1 MSSVRDAFGALV
13 GALVVRKLM
22 KPSEKPAKEDSWLT
36 VFSFYRDAELRG
48 ARLLFNL
55 LGHMKDSDSQLKL
68 ARHLADET
76 RHAWLWTRR
85 IAEMGAAPLKIS
97 DGYQRR
103 LGKLAGVPKDVV
115 SLLALTVVV
124 EERAQ
129 RQYLEHAALPG
140 VDDKTLE
147 VLKAVTED
155 ETWHLS
161 WIMGKMREIA
171 REEGNERRA
180 DEALE
185 RYREIDRQVFPE
197 MQAQYNWDGLKRA
210 AAAG

>member
-1 MSSVRDAFGALV
+1 MESTQIDLSRIS
-13 GALVVRKLM
+13 
-22 KPSEKPAKEDSWLT
+22 PSEKLILI
-36 VFSFYRDAELRG
+36 FSFYRDAELRG

-55 LGHMKDSDSQLKL
+55 LGHLKDGDSQLKM

-85 IAEMGAAPLKIS
+85 IADLGGAPIAIS

-103 LGKLAGVPKDVV
+103 LGLRTGVPKTVV
-115 SLLALTVVV
+115 ELLALTVVV

-129 RQYLEHAALPG
+129 SRYMAHAALPN
-140 VDDKTLE
+140 VDEATRE

-161 WIMGKMREIA
+161 WIEKKMREIA
-171 REEGNERRA
+171 RNEGSERDA
-180 DEALE
+180 DTALE
-185 RYREIDRQVFPE
+185 RYREIDREVYATLAADE
-197 MQAQYNWDGLKRA
+197 AMLMRA
-210 AAAG
+210 